1 MRRCQFCGAWNAEDE
16 HHCGLCG
23 REPSGETPARAPRA
37 AASALPARA
46 AQPPPPPSGPRPPE
60 RRRQPAAP
68 RRTPPRGQV
77 IPFESIAPDRVPAAE
92 PQSERRPR
100 GPRPSA
106 RSAVSRPQVPSRQA
120 ALAFDSQSAV
130 PVLAAFREAPV
141 APLKVRFQAAV
152 LDAVLVLLGFACV
165 VATFHVAGGRV
176 QATPRAALPWGGVI
190 LALVLF
196 YHVLW
201 CVLRTDSAGMRF
213 FRLRLINFD
222 GHEAEPAQRTV
233 RLVTACLSVAAGGL
247 GLLWA
252 LFDEEKLTWHDH
264 ISKTFPTVDANP
276 RVRQRRG

>member
-1 MRRCQFCGAWNAEDE
+1 
-16 HHCGLCG
+16 
-23 REPSGETPARAPRA
+23 
-37 AASALPARA
+37 
-46 AQPPPPPSGPRPPE
+46 
-60 RRRQPAAP
+60 
-68 RRTPPRGQV
+68 
-77 IPFESIAPDRVPAAE
+77 
-92 PQSERRPR
+92 
-100 GPRPSA
+100 
-106 RSAVSRPQVPSRQA
+106 
-120 ALAFDSQSAV
+120 V

-141 APLKVRFQAAV
+141 APLKVRCQAAL

-264 ISKTFPTVDANP
+264 ISKTFPTVDENP
-276 RVRQRRG
+276 RARPRRG